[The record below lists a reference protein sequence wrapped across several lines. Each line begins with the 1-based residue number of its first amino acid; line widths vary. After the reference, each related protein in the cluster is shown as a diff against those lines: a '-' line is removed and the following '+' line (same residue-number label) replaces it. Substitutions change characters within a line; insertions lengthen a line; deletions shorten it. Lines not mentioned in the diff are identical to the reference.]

1 MTRNMTF
8 LSFKWSR
15 CFAPRRPRPPTMT
28 RCRLYV
34 CFVA

>member
-15 CFAPRRPRPPTMT
+15 CFAPRRPRPQLWRVADCM
-28 RCRLYV
+28 YV
-34 CFVA
+34 L